1 MSDLYHLAY
10 LSQSTLGDNQVF
22 IRNEVE
28 QILAAADAAAEQG
41 VQHPGQAQAPPGAGP
56 WGG

>member
-28 QILAAADAAAEQG
+28 QILAADKRNN
-41 VQHPGQAQAPPGAGP
+41 PPRNVTGALL
-56 WGG
+56 